1 VRILNLVAFPTNAVG
16 SPMTFDVNVKGLFFT
31 VQKTLPGVSRT
42 CGNRSGKTRR
52 RCRSLPRGDR
62 FDTPS
67 GARFGL
73 SKRQA
78 PTIEVGDGRRGNGL
92 RESGMNCPRDISA
105 MAGVFPA

>member
-1 VRILNLVAFPTNAVG
+1 VG
-16 SPMTFDVNVKGLFFT
+16 KRG
-31 VQKTLPGVSRT
+31 GAAEAE
-42 CGNRSGKTRR
+42 
-52 RCRSLPRGDR
+52 PRGDR

-78 PTIEVGDGRRGNGL
+78 TTIEVGDGRRGNGL